1 VVVAGGASGGWRR
14 LHRREGGRGAGA
26 AGLTVHGAFRPVK
39 TLNSVVEHV
48 EGLQVA

>member
-1 VVVAGGASGGWRR
+1 VWQWRLELAVVGDGYTGARGGD
-14 LHRREGGRGAGA
+14 
-26 AGLTVHGAFRPVK
+26 AGLAVCGAFRPVK